1 MPPKTSI
8 SMNLIRFPS
17 LCMLAALVLTGC
29 GEVKSTPT
37 QAGYIRE
44 GPAIAQSRERRQ
56 VDQQKMA
63 EEKADAQRREIA
75 AATQAAVA
83 EATRAAP
90 PVAVAS
96 SRSGQVEHVVVMWLK
111 KPGDAAARKALLA
124 AGETFKQIPGVVSV
138 TGGEV
143 MKSDRA
149 VVDSSYDVAFVVTFK
164 DADALKAYGPHPIHQ
179 KMVEEVVKPNVEKF
193 LVYDFV
199 VP

>member
-1 MPPKTSI
+1 
-8 SMNLIRFPS
+8 MNLIRIPS
-17 LCMLAALVLTGC
+17 LCLLAALVLAGC
-29 GEVKSTPT
+29 SEVKSSPT
-37 QAGYIRE
+37 QGGYARE

-83 EATRAAP
+83 EATRTAP
-90 PVAVAS
+90 PPAVAT
-96 SRSGQVEHVVVMWLK
+96 SRSGQIEHVVVMWLK
-111 KPGDAAARKALLA
+111 KPGDASARKALLA
-124 AGETFKQIPGVVSV
+124 AGETFKNIPGVISVS
-138 TGGEV
+138 GGEV
-143 MKSDRA
+143 VKSDRA

-164 DADALKAYGPHPIHQ
+164 DAEALKGYGPHPIHQ
-179 KMVEEVVKPNVEKF
+179 KAVEEVVKPNVEKF